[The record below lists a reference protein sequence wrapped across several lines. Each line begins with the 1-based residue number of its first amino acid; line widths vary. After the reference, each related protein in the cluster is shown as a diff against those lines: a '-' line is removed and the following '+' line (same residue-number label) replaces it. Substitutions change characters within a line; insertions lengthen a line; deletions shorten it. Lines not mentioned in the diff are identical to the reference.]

1 VLGDVDG
8 DGYGDLLVSDGCDA
22 STNDGDPPVCLPTAQ
37 GRMHIFFGRANWT
50 TVDSVRVTIEGDPS
64 GRLGRS
70 VAPAGDVNR
79 DGYADFIASGTTG
92 NDKALS
98 GIVHLYLG
106 RSRALWSPSVRPAAS
121 LRGTLGS
128 QLLGVSVAAADVNRD
143 GFTDILAGAPGR
155 EGTVG
160 SYQGRVMVWLANG
173 TVGYNAAVER
183 SPDGTLGGLYG
194 QVVAAPGDVNG
205 DGHADVLVTAPMA
218 PDRTV
223 SQGQA
228 FLWASPTARFPGTD
242 PSLVIQGGPAGGW
255 LGRAATR

>member
-1 VLGDVDG
+1 L
-8 DGYGDLLVSDGCDA
+8 
-22 STNDGDPPVCLPTAQ
+22 
-37 GRMHIFFGRANWT
+37 T
-50 TVDSVRVTIEGDPS
+50 TVESVRVTIEGAPS

-106 RSRALWSPSVRPAAS
+106 RSRGDWSMSVRPAAS
-121 LRGTLGS
+121 LQGTLGS
-128 QLLGVSVAAADVNRD
+128 QLLGFSVAAADVNRD

-155 EGTVG
+155 EDTEG
-160 SYQGRVMVWLANG
+160 SYQGRVMLWLANG
-173 TVGYNAAVER
+173 TIGYLAAVER
-183 SPDGTLGGLYG
+183 SPDGNLGGRYG

-218 PDRTV
+218 PDRAV
-223 SQGQA
+223 SRGQA
-228 FLWASPTARFPGTD
+228 YLWANSGARFPGD
-242 PSLVIQGGPAGGW
+242 NPSLVIQGGPAGGW